1 MTEIKGLESH
11 MAMMRTVR
19 SELLKE
25 ASPVSWPGNS
35 TGDVSGHAAAAVSAM
50 FRCLTKERYDLL
62 CRIDFK
68 QIWVA
73 QEAQTCNAKA
83 QMEDVHHV
91 ARSVRYASFVRI
103 LTF

>member
-1 MTEIKGLESH
+1 
-11 MAMMRTVR
+11 MAMMRMVR

-25 ASPVSWPGNS
+25 TSLVSWPGNS
-35 TGDVSGHAAAAVSAM
+35 TGDVPGHAAATVSAM
-50 FRCLTKERYDLL
+50 FNYLTEERYDLL

-73 QEAQTCNAKA
+73 QEAQTRNAKA
-83 QMEDVHHV
+83 QVEDVHHV
-91 ARSVRYASFVRI
+91 ARPVRNASFVWV